1 MIYKRISA
9 LALMVLLMAWLGTAG
24 AQRSNEQF
32 ADSAFAGMTWD
43 EIVAEA
49 AGQTVNM
56 YMWGGSEVINSYVS
70 GWAAEQLAAEYD
82 ITMNRVGV
90 NDAAEVVNKVLG
102 EAEAGQDEG
111 TVDLIW
117 INGEN
122 FRSMK
127 QGGLLFCGYTDALP
141 NMQYVN
147 QDDPTIAFDFGTPVD
162 GCEVPWNRAQ
172 FAMIYNEAFVDEPP
186 RTMDA
191 LLQWVEDNPGRFA
204 YPAPPD
210 FTGSV
215 FVRHVFY
222 NEADK
227 LFADEG
233 GYEVLLGE
241 FDQAI
246 YDQVAAATWET
257 LNAIEPFLWRE
268 GNTYP
273 NDKTQLDQLFANT
286 EIDFSLTY
294 APEEVG
300 SAIENGLLPPTA
312 MTYALD
318 SGTIGNVNFVAIPY
332 NAPNTAAAM
341 VTANFLLSPEAQLH
355 KAQPDVWGV
364 RTVLD
369 TNTLPEETAQA
380 FAEVPRHPAVVSAEE
395 LTERGLPELQA
406 AWLVAIEQGWVEN
419 VGEN

>member
-1 MIYKRISA
+1 
-9 LALMVLLMAWLGTAG
+9 
-24 AQRSNEQF
+24 
-32 ADSAFAGMTWD
+32 
-43 EIVAEA
+43 
-49 AGQTVNM
+49 
-56 YMWGGSEVINSYVS
+56 
-70 GWAAEQLAAEYD
+70 
-82 ITMNRVGV
+82 VGV

-257 LNAIEPFLWRE
+257 LNAIEPSLWRE